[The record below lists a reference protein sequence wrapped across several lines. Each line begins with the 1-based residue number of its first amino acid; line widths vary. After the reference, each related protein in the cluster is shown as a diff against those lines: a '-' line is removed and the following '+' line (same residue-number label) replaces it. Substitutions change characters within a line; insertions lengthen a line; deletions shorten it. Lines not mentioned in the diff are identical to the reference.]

1 MDMLHLQRIT
11 VGAVALAL
19 AVPAAAG
26 AREDNG
32 PITRDPPVSAAPVRT
47 DLRSPDAVEAATNP
61 RQAPGVDLRSPD
73 VQDATTRAP
82 AVAAVP
88 AGVTPAAAASTSSG
102 FEWGDAG
109 IGAAGMLG
117 IVLLAAGL
125 GMLAVRHRHADG
137 GIAARPH

>member
-1 MDMLHLQRIT
+1 MLHLKRIT

-32 PITRDPPVSAAPVRT
+32 PITRDAPVSAAPARS
-47 DLRSPDAVEAATNP
+47 DLRSPDAREAATNP

-82 AVAAVP
+82 AVP
-88 AGVTPAAAASTSSG
+88 ADVTPAAPPATSTATSSS
-102 FEWGDAG
+102 FEWGDAV

-117 IVLLAAGL
+117 IVLLVVGV
-125 GMLAVRHRHADG
+125 GMLAVRHRHAADG